1 MCDQIILSPGIKKI
15 SILRFF
21 FFFPSNV
28 IEATWVKPIS
38 LYPAPSD
45 FNIAKHTDVS
55 LAFQWLYAL
64 AKLVQSFIDLN
75 IYFGKSS
82 HN

>member
-1 MCDQIILSPGIKKI
+1 ME
-15 SILRFF
+15 
-21 FFFPSNV
+21 V

-55 LAFQWLYAL
+55 LVFQRLYAL
-64 AKLVQSFIDLN
+64 TKLVQSFTDLN